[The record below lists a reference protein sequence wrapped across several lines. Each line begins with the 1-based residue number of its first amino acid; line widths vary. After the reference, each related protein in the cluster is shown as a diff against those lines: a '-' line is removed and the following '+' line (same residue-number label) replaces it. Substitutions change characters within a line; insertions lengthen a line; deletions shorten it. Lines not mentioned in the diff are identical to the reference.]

1 MNRAIASLAL
11 VKTVWE
17 TYRRDYIENFV
28 PFVAT
33 LTKKKQ
39 YIELDASNLRSFLED
54 FKAEFG
60 LSIPHHPMLTIL
72 DRARKRGIF
81 EKKTSIL
88 VPVQKNVL
96 KYDFS
101 DIAIKKEAELN
112 KVISE
117 FIKFCDKRFSV
128 QVTEVEAQDAL
139 SSFLRNHDLEVLF
152 ASQDKTLLPDGR
164 ASKQLKYLIN
174 SFFNNVKTE
183 APELFAYIIEIS
195 IGHVLANT
203 ILYDK
208 GFNNFTGHLRKLKL
222 FLDSRYIFRL
232 LGVEGNEYERVYFDL
247 TNSMIEQE
255 AELFVFRHTADEI
268 LGILRNCLRW
278 INSPDYDPLKANTAL
293 LYFVNNSKTESDIH
307 QYIATFESKLEECK
321 IKVKDAPDF
330 SKTPTFQIDESKL
343 KAKIIESYKRNLYF
357 NETDKQ
363 STIER
368 DIKSISAIHHLRRG
382 NMPQTLKSAGS
393 IFVTPNS
400 TLAFVNKKYE
410 DEVFEGRSY
419 VPACLTDVFVG
430 TLVWMQSPAKWIRIN
445 ERKLIA
451 DCIAAIQP
459 DDFFVKKMVEEAKK
473 LKDSGKVSADEFL
486 AVSRS
491 YLIQAMLMKETLG
504 DPDAVNGTS
513 IEEVLKKLRAD
524 AAFIPEQ
531 QLLAEKTKNQD
542 LEQQL
547 RNYERASIE
556 KRTKI
561 RGFVRNIATCVFNFV
576 FAVSIVF
583 LVISIIIPF
592 LSNVA
597 LMWKVFSAIAA
608 IFFGVCSVG
617 YGLNLKGW
625 KGNIIDMM
633 SEKIMLLIERR
644 FFSDL
649 SSVGKTYV
657 LKK

>member
-1 MNRAIASLAL
+1 MNRAIASLAV
-11 VKTVWE
+11 VKTAWE

-33 LTKKKQ
+33 LTKKKR
-39 YIELDASNLRSFLED
+39 YAELDASNLRSFLDD

-81 EKKTSIL
+81 EKKASKL
-88 VPVQKNVL
+88 LPVGNNIL

-101 DIAIKKEAELN
+101 DIAVKKEAELN
-112 KVISE
+112 KVIAE
-117 FIKFCDKRFSV
+117 FIKFCDQRFSV
-128 QVTEVEAQDAL
+128 SVTESEAQDAL
-139 SSFLRNHDLEVLF
+139 NSFLRNHDLEVLF
-152 ASQDKTLLPDGR
+152 ASQDKTLLPESKV
-164 ASKQLKYLIN
+164 SKQLKYLMC

-183 APELFAYIIEIS
+183 VPQLFAYIVEIS

-208 GFNNFTGHLRKLKL
+208 GFNNFSGHLRKLEL
-222 FLDSRYIFRL
+222 YLDSRYIFRL
-232 LGVEGNEYERVYFDL
+232 LGVEGIEYERVYVDL

-278 INSPDYDPLKANTAL
+278 INSPDYDPTKANTVL
-293 LYFVNNSKTESDIH
+293 LYFINNGKTESDIH

-330 SKTPTFQIDESKL
+330 IKTPEFQIDESKL
-343 KAKIIESYKRNLYF
+343 KAKIVESYKRNPYF

-363 STIER
+363 STIDR
-368 DIKSISAIHHLRRG
+368 DIKSISAINHLRRG
-382 NMPQTLKSAGS
+382 GMPQTLKSAGS

-410 DEVFEGRSY
+410 DEVFEGRAY
-419 VPACLTDVFVG
+419 IPACLTDVFVG
-430 TLVWMQSPAKWIRIN
+430 TLVWMQSPLKWIKIN
-445 ERKLIA
+445 EKKLLA

-459 DDFFVKKMVEEAKK
+459 DDLFVKKMVEEARK

-491 YLIQAMLMKETLG
+491 YLIQDMLMKETLG
-504 DPDAVNGTS
+504 DSEEVNGDS

-531 QLLAEKTKNQD
+531 QLQAEKAKSQE
-542 LEQQL
+542 LEIQL
-547 RNYERASIE
+547 RNYERDSIE
-556 KRTKI
+556 KHTKLMQAVRRI
-561 RGFVRNIATCVFNFV
+561 AVCIMNVLFVVFM
-576 FAVSIVF
+576 IL
-583 LVISIIIPF
+583 LVVSIIIPF
-592 LSNVA
+592 LGNVS
-597 LMWKVFSAIAA
+597 LIWRIISAIAA
-608 IFFGVCSVG
+608 LFFGICSVG
-617 YGLNLKGW
+617 YGANLKGW
-625 KGNIIDMM
+625 KDNIKDNIVDTV
-633 SEKIMLLIERR
+633 SETIGSFLEKGLLSLI
-644 FFSDL
+644 L
-649 SSVGKTYV
+649 NGT
-657 LKK
+657 KK